1 VLLLS
6 KLKKEIFAERERE
19 REATQHEHH
28 TSTSTIT
35 GPNIIIR
42 ASSANG

>member
-6 KLKKEIFAERERE
+6 KLKKEIFAKRE

-28 TSTSTIT
+28 TTTSTIT

-42 ASSANG
+42 ASSTNG